1 MESFRGKAENPMS
14 TEEVEKKARDLIEP
28 VMGGK
33 KTKKLIETVRNL
45 EKLKK
50 ARDLRQL
57 LSA

>member
-1 MESFRGKAENPMS
+1 MS

-28 VMGGK
+28 VMGAK
-33 KTKKLIETVRNL
+33 KTKKLIETVRDL

-50 ARDLRQL
+50 ARDLRPL